1 MSAYTRQPDR
11 APWWLLRVQ
20 QMQEQEGMRRPEAAP
35 PSPVHSDDDAAS
47 IDITNTDDES
57 ESDVSEHTADD
68 EFIDDTD
75 QHGDAHEAL
84 FRLSLETNV
93 ADRSEHRPPVVPAQR
108 YTPGAER

>member
-11 APWWLLRVQ
+11 TPWWLLRVQ

-57 ESDVSEHTADD
+57 ESDVSEHTSDD
-68 EFIDDTD
+68 EFIDDSE

-84 FRLSLETNV
+84 FRLSLESNA
-93 ADRSEHRPPVVPAQR
+93 ADRSEHGSPVVPAQR
-108 YTPGAER
+108 YAPGAE

>member
-20 QMQEQEGMRRPEAAP
+20 QMQEQEGLRRPETAP

-57 ESDVSEHTADD
+57 ESDVSEHTSDD
-68 EFIDDTD
+68 EFIDDSD

-93 ADRSEHRPPVVPAQR
+93 ANGPQHRPPVVPAQR